1 MISHSLSCGETVR
14 ALWDYL
20 DHALPSE
27 MRNAVEEHL
36 SHCTNCESHVAFARR
51 MLEAIER
58 APVTDADVARLEARV
73 RAALRA
79 EAGAS

>member
-1 MISHSLSCGETVR
+1 MISHPLSCGETVR

-20 DHALPSE
+20 DHALPGE
-27 MRNAVEEHL
+27 MRSAVEEHL
-36 SHCTNCESHVAFARR
+36 SHCTNCAGHVAFARR

-58 APVTDADVARLEARV
+58 TPVADADVARLDARV

-79 EAGAS
+79 EAGAG